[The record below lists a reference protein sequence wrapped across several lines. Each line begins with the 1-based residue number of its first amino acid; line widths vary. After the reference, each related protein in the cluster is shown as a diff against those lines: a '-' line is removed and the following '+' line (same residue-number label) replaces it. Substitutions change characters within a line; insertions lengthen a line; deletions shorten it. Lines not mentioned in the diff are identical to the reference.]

1 MIPPVVFIT
10 PVLQASKNVAQ
21 EEWEVLKN
29 DKARK
34 INYIPVILLLPLLT
48 FATLPTVNSA
58 KCFSSHSHSHKCE
71 SPCCK
76 EKVITPIHSWAN
88 CSNSAVNQ
96 QSTQASKQI
105 CIYHRCL
112 PDRFSQAS
120 WSRENMLNGSIML
133 TTHFLQITFAL
144 CVYCL
149 QSIWQTSNGKDSIS
163 SFMHIFH
170 LKGKCWSVGKYFRWE
185 SLYTVFPFLSGPF
198 LYFFPSYSISLSS
211 RGFSFSLFSYFGKD
225 ICKERKTDALISYS
239 HSSSDL

>member
-133 TTHFLQITFAL
+133 TTFSADNICIMCLLFTEYLADIKWKRQHFWFYAHIPSERKMLVCRKVLQMGKP
-144 CVYCL
+144 VYSL
-149 QSIWQTSNGKDSIS
+149 PF
-163 SFMHIFH
+163 SFWPLSLF
-170 LKGKCWSVGKYFRWE
+170 LSV
-185 SLYTVFPFLSGPF
+185 LLHFPFILWLFF
-198 LYFFPSYSISLSS
+198 LPILLLWKRYM
-211 RGFSFSLFSYFGKD
+211 
-225 ICKERKTDALISYS
+225 
-239 HSSSDL
+239 

>member
-1 MIPPVVFIT
+1 MGSIKKKKKI
-10 PVLQASKNVAQ
+10 
-21 EEWEVLKN
+21 N
-29 DKARK
+29 DKAQK
-34 INYIPVILLLPLLT
+34 INYIPVIPLLPPLT
-48 FATLPTVNSA
+48 SATLPSVNSA
-58 KCFSSHSHSHKCE
+58 ECLSSHSHRQKCE

-133 TTHFLQITFAL
+133 MTYFLQITFAL

-149 QSIWQTSNGKDSIS
+149 QSIRKTSDGKDCIS
-163 SFMHIFH
+163 GFKHIFH
-170 LKGKCWSVGKYFRWE
+170 QKWICWSVGKHFR
-185 SLYTVFPFLSGPF
+185 
-198 LYFFPSYSISLSS
+198 
-211 RGFSFSLFSYFGKD
+211 
-225 ICKERKTDALISYS
+225 
-239 HSSSDL
+239 